1 MDRKAREINANTT
14 RETWQGFVEMGC
26 LSWIIKDESGA
37 LGWGVPW
44 AESTS
49 REQSNTQ
56 GGPLIKYRYTLD
68 NETFYGLCN

>member
-1 MDRKAREINANTT
+1 
-14 RETWQGFVEMGC
+14 MGC